1 MGLLP
6 KKETI
11 QVEGV
16 RGGIEMDLVT
26 HDILKFFGSSLFQ
39 VG

>member
-16 RGGIEMDLVT
+16 RSGIEMDLVT
-26 HDILKFFGSSLFQ
+26 HTS
-39 VG
+39 